1 MKRASQAA
9 NPTPLKT
16 YTTHLD
22 THVQTPETSATA
34 PTTEKPVAAPESIT
48 RTLSSKK
55 LEDAWPEAGAAVKDV
70 AAIRRHRADNWPKF
84 QGAVKPKYV
93 GKVTAESRRNL
104 AALMELSAQLETD
117 YLNRYPD
124 AAKAYMQV
132 HSYQSH
138 TRFLDEPIND
148 IPSTTSLNAIG
159 WRKGMLIYV
168 DVSMKESKVC
178 FVIAAAPQ
186 GGGGSLKTEEA
197 DEHGELKP
205 CESPC
210 WGQEEQAVL
219 QMPGLFMA
227 IHGGFSTR
235 ENVIEMSNHMEIHP
249 VMVQKVVPLAKLG
262 RGAVRTKPPEQ
273 PKGRKYNDGD
283 FATNVF
289 HAKEHQFRPDKALV
303 AASGGKEVNTLFFSF
318 ADMRERLKLGMKD
331 PEQLVYTVEDLR
343 DMATSAGT
351 AIRLWAHNSD
361 PDEVLHFVGVGT
373 GIFQHSVCVSVAV
386 TLFMLALHNRQG
398 VYYGSEGAFN
408 AAKKMGAKVCQALRD
423 EGQVQLTVDAF
434 VHKLRELIE
443 THKRELPED
452 RKAEGQHWCIGGLRK
467 ERPDVAFPFPPTE
480 HPHSRR
486 IPPIPPVKEFV

>member
-1 MKRASQAA
+1 MKRSTQAVDS
-9 NPTPLKT
+9 NPLKS
-16 YTTHLD
+16 YTQHLKTD
-22 THVQTPETSATA
+22 SETSEKCAIE
-34 PTTEKPVAAPESIT
+34 PTNDKPVAVPESIT
-48 RTLSSKK
+48 KTLSSKK
-55 LEDAWPEAGAAVKDV
+55 LEDAWPEADAAVKEV
-70 AAIRRHRADNWPKF
+70 AAIRRHRADNWPRF
-84 QGAVKPKYV
+84 QNAVKPRYV
-93 GKVTAESRRNL
+93 DKVTPESRRNL
-104 AALMELSAQLETD
+104 AALMERSAQLQTD
-117 YLNRYPD
+117 YLNGCPD

-132 HSYQSH
+132 HSYRSH
-138 TRFLDEPIND
+138 TRFLDEPINE
-148 IPSTTSLNAIG
+148 IPSTQSLDSIS
-159 WRKGMLIYV
+159 WRRGMLIYV

-186 GGGGSLKTEEA
+186 GGGGSLKTAEA

-210 WGQEEQAVL
+210 WGQEEQAVV

-235 ENVIEMSNHMEIHP
+235 ENVIEMGNHMEIHP

-318 ADMRERLKLGMKD
+318 SDMRERLKLGAKD
-331 PEQLVYTVEDLR
+331 EEQLVYTVEDLR

-386 TLFMLALHNRQG
+386 TLFMLALHKRQG

-408 AAKKMGAKVCQALRD
+408 AARKMVTKVCQALRD
-423 EGQVQLTVDAF
+423 EGHVQLTVDAF
-434 VHKLRELIE
+434 VHKLREQIE
-443 THKRELPED
+443 THKKELPED
-452 RKAEGQHWCIGGLRK
+452 RKAEGQHWCVGGLRK
-467 ERPDVAFPFPPTE
+467 ERPDGAFPFPPME
-480 HPHSRR
+480 HLRSAR
-486 IPPIPPVKEFV
+486 ISPIPPVKEFV